1 MLRVTSNMMNSQL
14 LLNLNR
20 NGRATNETQLQLST
34 GRKLNRP
41 SDDPVGMTYSL
52 RYRTELSANTQYQS
66 NVDSALSWLDYNDT
80 ALDQVGSILTHL
92 KELTVQASTS
102 TNPQSALDA
111 IKTEVEQLKEQLID
125 IGNSKL
131 NGKYIFNGQQYD
143 KKPYDFAKDG
153 NNLSVTTDVGD
164 LLTDQGNI
172 SFIVGESVQ
181 LPINVTGNTI
191 FGSPSEKDDDHVFT
205 MIDRLTTALGKGDFS
220 TISAQID
227 KIDTRMDKV
236 LTARA
241 EIGAKTNRVE
251 LMAGRLEDMGINLT
265 DLQSKAEDADY
276 EKLIIQSKIQESI
289 YNASLSAGAKII
301 STSLVDFLR

>member
-14 LLNLNR
+14 MLNLNR
-20 NGRATNETQLQLST
+20 NARSMNNTQLQLAT
-34 GRKLNRP
+34 GRKVNRP
-41 SDDPVGMTYSL
+41 SDDPVAMTYSL
-52 RYRTELSANTQYQS
+52 RYRTELTANDQYKN

-80 ALDQVGSILTHL
+80 MLGQVGDILKRL

-102 TNPQSALDA
+102 TNPDTALTS

-131 NGKYIFNGQQYD
+131 NGKYIFNGQKYD
-143 KKPYDFAKDG
+143 TKPYDFTKDG
-153 NNLSVTTDVGD
+153 NNLSDTSEAGD
-164 LLTDQGNI
+164 LLTDQGRI
-172 SFIVGESVQ
+172 HFIVGESVQ
-181 LPINVTGNTI
+181 LPINITGNEV
-191 FGSPSEKDDDHVFT
+191 FGSPDEKDDDHIFT
-205 MIDRLTTALGKGDFS
+205 MIDRLTKALGDSDFE
-220 TISAQID
+220 TISAQLD
-227 KIDTRMDKV
+227 KFDTRLDKV

-241 EIGAKTNRVE
+241 EVGAKTNRVE

-289 YNASLSAGAKII
+289 YNASLSVGAKII